1 VVPAGVIMNNAFLK
15 IEAKNLGFILKFGD
29 YWECPKCSVTVNIMA
44 IKTHQCSAQKGK
56 LK

>member
-1 VVPAGVIMNNAFLK
+1 MNNAFLK